1 LLLVFDGYTKRGQGA
16 ATARFYNAFGGGNVG
31 VALRGHEVA
40 ANEPQKLVITLRDT
54 TALSG
59 TGLSYPNL
67 FINHTGLAPDGTA
80 ATGDINVQVSAVS
93 ATTGQAAG
101 TPVNVTI
108 ASGQTATIGHVFQSL
123 GITPSADTTT
133 LLVYATVT
141 SGSAAIEGL
150 VSQVDT
156 VTKDGSA
163 FEMARADF

>member
-1 LLLVFDGYTKRGQGA
+1 V
-16 ATARFYNAFGGGNVG
+16 
-31 VALRGHEVA
+31 
-40 ANEPQKLVITLRDT
+40 RDT

-59 TGLSYPNL
+59 AGLIYPNL

-93 ATTGQAAG
+93 AATGQPVG
-101 TPVNVTI
+101 TPINMTI
-108 ASGQTATIGHVFQSL
+108 ASGLTATVGRVFQAL

-163 FEMARADF
+163 FEMGRADF